1 MEQDSPW
8 KDVVEDLF
16 EAFLFFFFPNIHKE
30 IDFSKGYLFLDK
42 ELQKIIKSSK
52 TGKRYA
58 DKLVKVYLL
67 DGSEKWLLIHI
78 EIQGYEEKEFP
89 ERMFIYYYRLFDKFR
104 RSVISLAVLTDDNPK
119 FRPNEYCRA
128 IGGCELIFRYPLIKI
143 IDYRDRLTE
152 LEASQHPFA
161 IIVRAYLKAFEVA
174 GNVKERYAWKKRFLL
189 ELYQRGMKHETRL
202 AIFKFIDWIMA
213 LPEEMDAE
221 LYKETEIFEETTTM
235 PYMTTPQR
243 IDMKRGLAQGIA
255 AILEI
260 KFGEAGQPLSE
271 RTNKLIY
278 KIKPPETFQK
288 LMERLKYAQSL
299 SEAEKLFDEVES
311 QYQEVI
317 V

>member
-16 EAFLFFFFPNIHKE
+16 EAFLFFFFPDIHKD
-30 IDFSKGYLFLDK
+30 IDFAKGHQFLDK

-89 ERMFIYYYRLFDKFR
+89 ERMFIYYYRIFDKFR
-104 RSVISLAVLTDDNPK
+104 RTVISLAVLTDDNPK

-128 IGGCELIFRYPLIKI
+128 ICGCEVIFRYPLVKI
-143 IDYRDRLTE
+143 IDYRDRLVE
-152 LEASQHPFA
+152 LEASPHPFA
-161 IIVRAYLKAFEVA
+161 IIVRAYLKTLETK
-174 GNVKERYAWKKRFLL
+174 GNVRERYTWKKHFLL
-189 ELYQRGMKHETRL
+189 ELYQRGMERETLL
-202 AIFKFIDWIMA
+202 AIHKFIDWIME
-213 LPEEMDAE
+213 LPDELEAE
-221 LYKETEIFEETTTM
+221 INKGIETIEETTM
-235 PYMTTPQR
+235 PHMTSAQR
-243 IDMKRGLAQGIA
+243 IDMKRGLAKGIA
-255 AILEI
+255 TVLEL

-278 KIKPPETFQK
+278 KIKPPETFEK
-288 LMERLKYAQSL
+288 LMEQLKYARSL
-299 SEAEKLFDEVES
+299 AEAEKLFDEVES